1 MHIVYGKDQADSL
14 RDRYT
19 VLELDTIDV
28 KEVSKSLTAYAVV
41 DPSNMGLEKLDFNQ
55 LANWTKLHE
64 SLIENIKKQNKDFCL
79 DAIEHLKGQFGGEL
93 DSFYVN
99 VEERFND

>member
-1 MHIVYGKDQADSL
+1 MGRLWCVCFQLLTLQPTFIISNIIHDFSL
-14 RDRYT
+14 RQNR
-19 VLELDTIDV
+19 
-28 KEVSKSLTAYAVV
+28 K
-41 DPSNMGLEKLDFNQ
+41 LEKLDFNQ